1 MFVVTPST
9 LWNPRALQMQQAPKR
24 MLRRISILP
33 RGRVS
38 IGLMA
43 RLVFEVQILRYLV
56 PLLPF
61 IVAMFVWPDLAL
73 PISQAPVPM
82 MIVIAIFETRVL
94 SIKRENREKVISDAE
109 MARGEDALCFN
120 ATRLLRQIAAARGLQ
135 SEEIMLVVEQST
147 MARVPPLTLVSVQ
160 EVEPEPRVL
169 DLAPEEKRLIEEGLF
184 DATFTEALLHRITLR
199 QNENLRHVAFDA
211 STLSAHARMAAL
223 MQRQN
228 DGTLAM
234 PAT

>member
-9 LWNPRALQMQQAPKR
+9 LWNAQALQMQLAPKR
-24 MLRRISILP
+24 MLRRITMLP

-38 IGLMA
+38 AGLLL
-43 RLVFEVQILRYLV
+43 RLIFEVQILRYLI

-61 IVAMFVWPDLAL
+61 IIAMFVWPDLAL

-82 MIVIAIFETRVL
+82 MLVIAFFETRVL
-94 SIKRENREKVISDAE
+94 SIKRENREKLISDAE
-109 MARGEDALCFN
+109 MARGEDALRFN
-120 ATRLLRQIAAARGLQ
+120 ATRLLRQIAAARGL
-135 SEEIMLVVEQST
+135 ETEKIMLVLEQST

-160 EVEPEPRVL
+160 EAEPEPRVL
-169 DLAPEEKRLIEEGLF
+169 DLAPEEKRLIEDDLF

-223 MQRQN
+223 MQQRNGGPQ
-228 DGTLAM
+228 AM